1 MMIVL
6 GLTGSIA
13 MGKSVAVQLFR
24 RRGVWVWDADAV
36 VHRLLG
42 PGGGA
47 VAAIGEAFRGVV
59 RDGAVDRV
67 ALGQRVF
74 ADDGALHRLEAIV
87 HPLVYA
93 DRDRFVGIARRARR
107 ALVVLDVPLL
117 FETGGAEVCDA
128 VAVVSA
134 PGFVQR
140 QRLARRPGMSE
151 ERIDAILSRQMADSE
166 KRCRA
171 DYVIPSGLGRAWAM
185 RAISAIIAEVRC
197 ARESERP

>member
-1 MMIVL
+1 MMVL

-13 MGKSVAVQLFR
+13 MGKSVAAGLFR
-24 RRGVWVWDADAV
+24 RLGVWVWDADAV

-47 VAAIGEAFRGVV
+47 VAPIEAAFPGTV
-59 RDGAVDRV
+59 RAGAVDRD

-74 ADDGALHRLEAIV
+74 AADEALRCLEAIV

-93 DRDRFVGIARRARR
+93 DRDRFLAVARRARR
-107 ALVVLDVPLL
+107 PLAVLDVPLL

-128 VAVVSA
+128 IAVVSA
-134 PGFVQR
+134 PAFIQR

-151 ERIDAILSRQMADSE
+151 DKIRAILARQMPDRD
-166 KRCRA
+166 KRRRA
-171 DYVIPSGLGRAWAM
+171 RYVIASGLGRAWAM
-185 RAISAIIAEVRC
+185 RAIAAIVAE
-197 ARESERP
+197 AKGKREAKRS